1 MAVISS
7 KPNTKLSW
15 ASQGN
20 RAEPTSDKQLEGWN
34 QEIPPHEI
42 ENWIQYKQDL
52 ATKYLYQEGIPEWDS
67 SFEYNTTS
75 YVKYN
80 GVIYKLK
87 PKAEVPNTA
96 KQPDIETTSWEV
108 AFEPYGSSANSIE
121 EIRKIKELD
130 GYISLYVS
138 KTNPVMDGIA
148 TAPEFQAT
156 TIGGHTFQ
164 GAGADTGM
172 FLNSNNEPEFRINN
186 SPKAVVR
193 NNPSLTASDN
203 TIVTMDMLQEL
214 LRVLGADISAPT
226 GIVVA
231 MAARVVPEGYLE
243 CNGSTVSRTTYS
255 KLFSVLGTT
264 FGAGDG
270 ASTFNLPDLRGEF
283 IRGFDSGRGVDPSRQ
298 FGSHQGDAIRNIT
311 GEFAA
316 TDDNRSLDIAK
327 GAFYDTGISRG
338 TGDGGAGVEPILG
351 FDASR
356 QVPTANEN
364 RPRNVSL
371 TYIIKT

>member
-7 KPNTKLSW
+7 KPNTKLPW

-87 PKAEVPNTA
+87 PEAEVPNTA
-96 KQPDIETTSWEV
+96 KQPDIETTSWEI

-138 KTNPVMDGIA
+138 KTNPVMGGIA

-156 TIGGHTFQ
+156 PLGGFTFQ
-164 GAGADTGM
+164 NTGTDTGM

-186 SPKAVVR
+186 IPKAVVK
-193 NNPSLTASDN
+193 NSPSLSANDN
-203 TIVTMDMLQEL
+203 TLVTMAMLQEFKADMFNVQFPVGISIITQDS
-214 LRVLGADISAPT
+214 RNPRDYLGFGSWERDLEGRALVGVTTDVTHNSPDWVKTVNREFGEYEHTLTTDEMPIHEHDN
-226 GIVVA
+226 GIVYTGVGKI
-231 MAARVVPEGYLE
+231 EGYGHGAPNSDNFSL
-243 CNGSTVSRTTYS
+243 SRTTAVGGDQPHNNVQPS
-255 KLFSVLGTT
+255 KTK
-264 FGAGDG
+264 
-270 ASTFNLPDLRGEF
+270 F
-283 IRGFDSGRGVDPSRQ
+283 IFTRLS
-298 FGSHQGDAIRNIT
+298 
-311 GEFAA
+311 
-316 TDDNRSLDIAK
+316 
-327 GAFYDTGISRG
+327 
-338 TGDGGAGVEPILG
+338 
-351 FDASR
+351 
-356 QVPTANEN
+356 
-364 RPRNVSL
+364 
-371 TYIIKT
+371 